1 MNANDARSNA
11 TATVHVR
18 DALHKMWIAHTFA
31 EDDVVASKTAQ
42 NDLNSQMRQMQSV
55 LHTLVNKMS
64 PRAPNKQDAREGGNA
79 NDSTVRNSD
88 QRNEPVWSDANP
100 VRAESPH
107 VRGPTSTEFTLDVV
121 KCGFRA
127 MGYDST
133 PPASPTQAQVCGN
146 QALDTGLLSSCKLSP
161 GLRLVTKDPLWQL
174 GKTRALQ
181 LIGSYTSGPGAMYPV
196 LHGQNLIDQV
206 EKLFSAVH
214 DLQNPGPSQRKAL
227 ASEVLLAHD
236 PTTLQLVLAIGI
248 TIQKRS
254 SDELMLRL
262 YDSAQEE
269 LTRSL
274 LDTPTTLQ
282 SVVWLILA
290 AIFHFHLDD
299 EHKAGKFV
307 SMAARACLE
316 LGLHRNESLLRS
328 FPDIKERNQAVL
340 IFWAVY
346 ILDRRQSSVLGIP
359 FVLQDIDFDATL
371 MTPTLDVSSYAD
383 LETRSPSAVQAQKA
397 SLQYVAAM
405 VDFAKLSGKAIRIV
419 NKLGDMSLEFP
430 KEEVGFLDYQVQQ
443 WYSSLPDILQTSCE
457 RVCEHGSG
465 DRATDVSF
473 YLRVVLKTR
482 TCQLRNLLWRPVLYS
497 TARVSRN
504 AGHARTAIEAAKET
518 VLFLWRVNTST
529 PLLRSHPVFFKH
541 FLINALGVLLLSIVH
556 AWEDFGCHISQDFY
570 MALDLLRVLCAE
582 SPLIMRY
589 WEPIQRL
596 EKVAHRN
603 GLERKQVSEGPI
615 PDELSDMIAGDQDGH
630 HAPTEII
637 MPTWAAANESECDM
651 DFIDLVDFRSDFVTL
666 FDLEAGGPNA
676 LLDIPLNGVFMT
688 NLTAS

>member
-1 MNANDARSNA
+1 MW
-11 TATVHVR
+11 TV
-18 DALHKMWIAHTFA
+18 HTFA

-42 NDLNSQMRQMQSV
+42 NDLNSQMREMQSV

-79 NDSTVRNSD
+79 SDSAVGNSD
-88 QRNEPVWSDANP
+88 QRNEQLWSDANP

-133 PPASPTQAQVCGN
+133 PPASPAQAPVS
-146 QALDTGLLSSCKLSP
+146 ALDTGSLSTCKLSP
-161 GLRLVTKDPLWQL
+161 CLRSVMKNPLWQL
-174 GKTRALQ
+174 GKTKALQ

-196 LHGQNLIDQV
+196 LLGQNLIEQV
-206 EKLFSAVH
+206 EKLFAAVQ
-214 DLQNPGPSQRKAL
+214 DLKNPCPSPRKAL
-227 ASEVLLAHD
+227 ASEVLLVHD

-248 TIQKRS
+248 SIQKRS

-316 LGLHRNESLLRS
+316 LGLHRNESILRG

-340 IFWAVY
+340 VFWAVY
-346 ILDRRQSSVLGIP
+346 ILDRRQSSALGIP

-371 MTPTLDVSSYAD
+371 MTPTLDVSSYAG
-383 LETRSPSAVQAQKA
+383 LETRSPSAVQTQKA

-430 KEEVGFLDYQVQQ
+430 QEEVGFLDYQVQQ
-443 WYSSLPDILQTSCE
+443 WYSSLPDILQTTCE
-457 RVCEHGSG
+457 RVCEHGG
-465 DRATDVSF
+465 GERATDVSF

-497 TARVSRN
+497 TTRVSRN
-504 AGHARTAIEAAKET
+504 TGHARTAIEAAKET
-518 VLFLWRVNTST
+518 VLFLGRVNKST
-529 PLLRSHPVFFKH
+529 TLLRSHPVFFKH
-541 FLINALGVLLLSIVH
+541 FLINALGVLLLSIAH
-556 AWEDFGCHISQDFY
+556 AWEDFGRHVSQDFY

-603 GLERKQVSEGPI
+603 GLERKHVSEGAI
-615 PDELSDMIAGDQDGH
+615 PDELSDMVASDQDGR
-630 HAPTEII
+630 HAPDEIM
-637 MPTWAAANESECDM
+637 MPTWAAANESEGDM
-651 DFIDLVDFRSDFVTL
+651 SFMDPVDFRADFATL
-666 FDLEAGGPNA
+666 FDLEAGAPM
-676 LLDIPLNGVFMT
+676 PC
-688 NLTAS
+688 LTFRSTRCS